1 MRSER
6 PSNQVRDVAPEE
18 LLGRPQAHLD
28 QKIVRQRIHGKV
40 VMVTGAAGS
49 IGSEL
54 CRQIAGFR
62 PRALV
67 GFDQAETP
75 LFELARELNLSFPG
89 MVFHPEIGNITSSSN
104 VNRAMQHHQPSIVYH
119 AAADKHVPLMEKHPF
134 AAVENN
140 IFGTLQVAT
149 SAASHGVEY
158 FVLISTDKAV
168 RPASIMGATKRA
180 AELAIRALQ
189 QNHGTK
195 FVAVRFGN
203 VLGSSGSVVQ
213 IFKEQIAAGGP
224 VTVTHADM
232 QRYFMTASEA
242 GQLVLQA
249 FALGRGGETL
259 VLDMGAPVRI
269 VDLANNLIRLSGLE
283 PDRDIKIEFT
293 GIRPGEKL
301 FEELK
306 LQTERI
312 SPTFHPMI
320 NGVVSMEDLDS
331 KRVLEL
337 LDELQQAAAARD
349 SMRLILLM
357 KELVTEFKPS
367 SQLLQEAG
375 SMQTNPPN
383 DGAARTPGWQTD
395 EPPLVCPATIATA

>member
-1 MRSER
+1 MQPAK

-18 LLGRPQAHLD
+18 LLGRPQVHLD
-28 QKIVRQRIHGKV
+28 QEVVRQRIHGRV
-40 VMVTGAAGS
+40 VMLTGAAGS

-67 GFDQAETP
+67 GFDQAEKP
-75 LFELARELNLSFPG
+75 LFELARELGQSFPG
-89 MVFHPEIGNITSSSN
+89 LVFHPQIGNITRSDD
-104 VNRAMQHHQPSIVYH
+104 VNRAMRQYRPSIVYH
-119 AAADKHVPLMEKHPF
+119 AAACKHVPLMEKHPF

-140 IFGTLQVAT
+140 VFGTWQVAA
-149 SAASHGVEY
+149 SAAAHGVEY

-168 RPASIMGATKRA
+168 RPASIMGATKRV
-180 AELAIRALQ
+180 AELVIRSLRK
-189 QNHGTK
+189 NHGTR

-203 VLGSSGSVVQ
+203 VLGSSGSVVP

-224 VTVTHADM
+224 VTVTHPDM

-249 FALGRGGETL
+249 FALGQGGEVF

-283 PDRDIKIEFT
+283 AGRNIKIEIT
-293 GIRPGEKL
+293 GVRPGEKL

-306 LQTERI
+306 LQTEKI
-312 SPTFHPMI
+312 SPTLHPMI
-320 NGVVSMEDLDS
+320 GSVVSTEQVDAA
-331 KRVLEL
+331 RIGVFLE
-337 LDELQQAAAARD
+337 ELQQAVTARD
-349 SMRLILLM
+349 AVRLILSM
-357 KELVTEFKPS
+357 KKLVPDYQPS
-367 SQLLQEAG
+367 SQLLNDVGLSTDTRAEPASGWRSDEA
-375 SMQTNPPN
+375 S
-383 DGAARTPGWQTD
+383 
-395 EPPLVCPATIATA
+395 LVCPATIATA